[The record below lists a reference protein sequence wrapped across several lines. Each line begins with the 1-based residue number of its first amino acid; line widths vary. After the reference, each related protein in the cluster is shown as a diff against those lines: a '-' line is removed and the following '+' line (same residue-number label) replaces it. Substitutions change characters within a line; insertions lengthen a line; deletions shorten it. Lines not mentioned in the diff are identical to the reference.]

1 MQDRGIAS
9 AGSGAGPWCVAVL
22 APMGVVDVPSFDG
35 VPWVGMGWMVA
46 FCLAAAAALL
56 VAGWVRSVTAE
67 VAIEGGDRWNLIF
80 SLVPVVGVAATLVAG
95 FWSLPVLWVCLA
107 AALVPFVRQ
116 RDAVVPESQVF
127 LGRGGLR
134 NVVAEIRGRFSAW
147 RGEGGGE
154 SLSLKEQI
162 TDLFAKLQRMAAKK
176 PAKKGKAAAKKA
188 KKATKQAAASG
199 APKRDA
205 FTFLRKDGTEIMS
218 LPLDGGE
225 KGAVSAN
232 VRNTQKVL
240 LAAIRGGL
248 ADAVIEPGAPHWM
261 LRMGSGAAL
270 KDVEKLP
277 PEAAKGVVS
286 TVRVLAG
293 MGTASDRDAHGSFT
307 VLVGDARYDVEAA
320 TAPGKDG
327 ARLVLTIQQ
336 ASGGLLHVGLSGL
349 GLRPKALAQVRDLAL
364 KQYGLLL
371 IVGPPGSGR
380 TTTAYAALREI
391 DAKTRK
397 VTTIEDAIACKLDG
411 ITQIAIEAAG
421 GATYGG
427 VLQMVLKQDPDVIF
441 LGDLPTKATIE
452 SACQAALTGHMVMAT
467 MEARDTV
474 GAIAGLI
481 ESEIEPMLV
490 QTALAGVVAQRMAR
504 RLCPKCKVAI
514 EPPDTLLRK
523 LNLQSGA
530 VKAIYREKGCPACE
544 GTGFR
549 GHVVFHEVL
558 VINEQIRRMIAVPF
572 PAREIKAAAVLA
584 GMLTLQLDGLAKVIQ
599 GETSVD
605 EILRVTA

>member
-1 MQDRGIAS
+1 MQDRGITS

-22 APMGVVDVPSFDG
+22 IPVGVVDVPSFDG
-35 VPWVGMGWMVA
+35 IPWAGLGWAVA
-46 FCLAAAAALL
+46 FCLAAAASLL
-56 VAGWVRSVTAE
+56 VAGWVRSTTTEVT
-67 VAIEGGDRWNLIF
+67 IDGSDRWNLVF
-80 SLVPVVGVAATLVAG
+80 SLVPLVGVAATLVAG
-95 FWSLPVLWVCLA
+95 FWGLPVLGACLV
-107 AALVPFVRQ
+107 AALIPFVRQ
-116 RDAVVPESQVF
+116 RDAAVPESQVF

-134 NVVAEIRGRFSAW
+134 NISAEVRERLRAW
-147 RGEGGGE
+147 RGEGGSE
-154 SLSLKEQI
+154 TLSLKEQVA
-162 TDLFAKLQRMAAKK
+162 DLFAKVKRMAAAK

-188 KKATKQAAASG
+188 KKATKQATAAG
-199 APKRDA
+199 TPKRDG

-218 LPLDGGE
+218 LPLDGGD

-240 LAAIRGGL
+240 LTAIRGGL
-248 ADAVIEPGAPHWM
+248 ADAVIEPGVPHWM

-277 PEAAKGVVS
+277 PDAAKGIVS
-286 TVRVLAG
+286 TARVLAG
-293 MGTASDRDAHGSFT
+293 MGPASDREAHGSFT

-320 TAPGKDG
+320 TAPGNDG
-327 ARLVLTIQQ
+327 ERLALSIHQ
-336 ASGGLLHVGLSGL
+336 ASGGFLHVGLSGL
-349 GLRPKALAQVRDLAL
+349 GLRPKALVQVRDLAR

-391 DAKTRK
+391 DAKARK

-411 ITQIAIEAAG
+411 ITQIAIETAA

-427 VLQMVLKQDPDVIF
+427 VLQMVLKQNPDVIF
-441 LGDLPTKATIE
+441 LGDLPTKATVE
-452 SACQAALTGHMVMAT
+452 AACQAALTGHMVMAT

-474 GAIAGLI
+474 GAIAGLM
-481 ESEIEPMLV
+481 ELEIEPMLV

-523 LNLQSGA
+523 LNLQPGA
-530 VKAIYREKGCPACE
+530 VKAIYKEKGCPACE

-558 VINEQIRRMIAVPF
+558 VINEQIRRMIAVPL